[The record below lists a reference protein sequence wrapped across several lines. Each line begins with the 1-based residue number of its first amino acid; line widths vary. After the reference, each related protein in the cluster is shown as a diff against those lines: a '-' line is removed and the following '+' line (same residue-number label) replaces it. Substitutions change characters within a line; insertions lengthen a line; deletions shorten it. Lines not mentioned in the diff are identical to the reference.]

1 MASSTPTRRPPRTP
15 IARSSNSKGM
25 SDYGIMQPRRL
36 FFKVGEEVGI
46 TFSEVAEP

>member
-1 MASSTPTRRPPRTP
+1 
-15 IARSSNSKGM
+15 M
-25 SDYGIMQPRRL
+25 SDYGIKQPKRL